1 MIDGIQLARRCT
13 SNGRKVP
20 LLITCGGRQPAKAE
34 IADHGHCIP
43 KPYRP
48 TDVLNEIAAMDSEA
62 AARAADFRT
71 WRTWCGAPLSFVL
84 ALAAG
89 DALSQ
94 NGGCARCAT
103 VPAALEVAAPQRPA
117 ESRRTKRVAVRYD
130 LRSERPKRGAF
141 GGSYVVCVRACDG
154 SFFPISYFGG
164 SPSDQQEVCQSLCPN
179 ATVALYSLPF
189 GGTIDEAVS
198 INGEPYANLSNAHKF
213 EQTFDASC
221 SCRALGQSW
230 AEALAAAEAKYG
242 HHPHDTIVTE
252 EQSLRMSRPLQDP
265 NETPAVPQSAQGGA
279 TTAAELVEPAD
290 NLDINGIDTGL
301 KAAAAAMSRATSGIQ
316 YEGAQNGANYGLHQG
331 QMVDETGPDRRSW
344 RVRILPPAF

>member
-1 MIDGIQLARRCT
+1 MSVVRRRLA
-13 SNGRKVP
+13 SQVAAGRVV
-20 LLITCGGRQPAKAE
+20 E
-34 IADHGHCIP
+34 
-43 KPYRP
+43 
-48 TDVLNEIAAMDSEA
+48 
-62 AARAADFRT
+62 FRT
-71 WRTWCGAPLSFVL
+71 SLTWRGPALSFALFAL

-94 NGGCARCAT
+94 NGGCARCAS
-103 VPAALEVAAPQRPA
+103 VPVAPEAAA
-117 ESRRTKRVAVRYD
+117 SRRTPEPRRMKRVALRFD

-154 SFFPISYFGG
+154 SFFPVSHFGG
-164 SPSDQQEVCQSLCPN
+164 NPSDVQEICQSLCPN

-198 INGEPYANLSNAHKF
+198 VNGEPYANLPNAHKF

-221 SCRALGQSW
+221 SCRAPGQSW

-242 HHPHDTIVTE
+242 HHPHDIIVTE

-290 NLDINGIDTGL
+290 NLDINGVDTGL

-316 YEGAQNGANYGLHQG
+316 YEDAQSGANYGLHQG
-331 QMVDETGPDRRSW
+331 QTVDETGPDGRTR

>member
-1 MIDGIQLARRCT
+1 MSVVRRRLA
-13 SNGRKVP
+13 SQVAAGRVV
-20 LLITCGGRQPAKAE
+20 E
-34 IADHGHCIP
+34 
-43 KPYRP
+43 
-48 TDVLNEIAAMDSEA
+48 
-62 AARAADFRT
+62 FRT
-71 WRTWCGAPLSFVL
+71 SLTWRGPALSFALFAL

-94 NGGCARCAT
+94 NGGCARCAS
-103 VPAALEVAAPQRPA
+103 VPVAPEAAA
-117 ESRRTKRVAVRYD
+117 SRRTPEPRRMKRVALRFD

-154 SFFPISYFGG
+154 SFFPVSHFGG
-164 SPSDQQEVCQSLCPN
+164 NPSDVQEICQSLCPN

-198 INGEPYANLSNAHKF
+198 VNGEPYANLPNAHKF

-221 SCRALGQSW
+221 SCRAPGQSW

-242 HHPHDTIVTE
+242 HHPHDIIVTE

-279 TTAAELVEPAD
+279 TTAAESVEPAD
-290 NLDINGIDTGL
+290 NLDINGVDTEL

-316 YEGAQNGANYGLHQG
+316 YEDAQSGANYGLHQG
-331 QMVDETGPDRRSW
+331 QTVDETGPDGRTR

>member
-1 MIDGIQLARRCT
+1 LFA
-13 SNGRKVP
+13 
-20 LLITCGGRQPAKAE
+20 
-34 IADHGHCIP
+34 
-43 KPYRP
+43 
-48 TDVLNEIAAMDSEA
+48 
-62 AARAADFRT
+62 
-71 WRTWCGAPLSFVL
+71 L

-89 DALSQ
+89 DAPSQ
-94 NGGCARCAT
+94 SAGCARCAS
-103 VPAALEVAAPQRPA
+103 VPVAPEAAAPQRTA
-117 ESRRTKRVAVRYD
+117 EPRRMKRVALWFD
-130 LRSERPKRGAF
+130 LRSKRPKRGAF

-154 SFFPISYFGG
+154 SFFPVSYFGG
-164 SPSDQQEVCQSLCPN
+164 NPSDVQEICQSLCPN

-213 EQTFDASC
+213 EQTFDAGC
-221 SCRALGQSW
+221 SCRAPGQSW

-265 NETPAVPQSAQGGA
+265 NETPAVPQSAQSDA
-279 TTAAELVEPAD
+279 TTAAESGEPAD
-290 NLDINGIDTGL
+290 NLDINGVDTGL

-316 YEGAQNGANYGLHQG
+316 YEGAQSGANYGLYQG
-331 QMVDETGPDRRSW
+331 QTVDETGPDGRTR

>member
-1 MIDGIQLARRCT
+1 MSVVRRRLA
-13 SNGRKVP
+13 SQVAAGRVV
-20 LLITCGGRQPAKAE
+20 E
-34 IADHGHCIP
+34 
-43 KPYRP
+43 
-48 TDVLNEIAAMDSEA
+48 
-62 AARAADFRT
+62 FRT
-71 WRTWCGAPLSFVL
+71 SLTWRGPALSFALFAL

-94 NGGCARCAT
+94 NGGCARCAS
-103 VPAALEVAAPQRPA
+103 VPVAPEAAA
-117 ESRRTKRVAVRYD
+117 SRRTPEPRRMKRVALRFD

-154 SFFPISYFGG
+154 SFFPVSHFGG
-164 SPSDQQEVCQSLCPN
+164 NPSDVQEICQSLCPN

-198 INGEPYANLSNAHKF
+198 VNGEPYANLPNAHKF

-221 SCRALGQSW
+221 SCRAPGQSW

-242 HHPHDTIVTE
+242 HHPHDIIVTE

-279 TTAAELVEPAD
+279 TTAAESVEPAD
-290 NLDINGIDTGL
+290 NLDINGVDTGL

-316 YEGAQNGANYGLHQG
+316 YEDAQSGANYGLHQG
-331 QMVDETGPDRRSW
+331 QTVDETGPDGRTR

>member
-1 MIDGIQLARRCT
+1 M
-13 SNGRKVP
+13 
-20 LLITCGGRQPAKAE
+20 
-34 IADHGHCIP
+34 
-43 KPYRP
+43 
-48 TDVLNEIAAMDSEA
+48 
-62 AARAADFRT
+62 
-71 WRTWCGAPLSFVL
+71 
-84 ALAAG
+84 
-89 DALSQ
+89 
-94 NGGCARCAT
+94 
-103 VPAALEVAAPQRPA
+103 
-117 ESRRTKRVAVRYD
+117 KRVALRFD

-154 SFFPISYFGG
+154 SFFPVSYFGG
-164 SPSDQQEVCQSLCPN
+164 TALEVQEICQSLCPN

-221 SCRALGQSW
+221 SCRAPGQSW

-279 TTAAELVEPAD
+279 TTAAESVEAAD
-290 NLDINGIDTGL
+290 NLDINGVDTGL

-316 YEGAQNGANYGLHQG
+316 YEGAQSGANYGLYQG
-331 QMVDETGPDRRSW
+331 QTVDETGPDGRSR
-344 RVRILPPAF
+344 RVRILPTAF